1 MFLVYHLVGLEDL
14 GYVDHGWA
22 KLDAMHL
29 IEDFFLLALDFQAL
43 GLADGCETV
52 TKFAEWDVAVVDVND
67 HHHCKV
73 VTKSGLGDVE
83 DVDIVF
89 CKISAYGGDD
99 TNGILAYY
107 GYDCAVHRSDY

>member
-1 MFLVYHLVGLEDL
+1 LVGLEDL
-14 GYVDHGWA
+14 GYIDHDWT

-43 GLADGCETV
+43 GLADGSETV
-52 TKFAEWDVAVVDVND
+52 TKFAERDVAVVDVDD

-73 VTKSGLGDVE
+73 VTESGLSDVE

-89 CKISAYGGDD
+89 CKISAYSGDD
-99 TNGILAYY
+99 TDGILAYY
-107 GYDCAVHRSDY
+107 GYDCAG